1 MSTTSASMKV
11 SRACFDLL
19 THTEGL
25 ELEAYPDPESELGRA
40 CGANGF
46 HVRNYRKVLGWQNM
60 DPKPWTIGYGTT
72 SATGHKVFQGLKIDE
87 ATAVLWRQE
96 SVDRTAVEV
105 QKLVTVPLK
114 QQQLDALTSL
124 VYNIGIFNFSKSTVL
139 RLLNAGEHHA
149 AADEFARWRM
159 SNGKISK
166 GLEARRIEERKLFL
180 SGNEAEVKEKS
191 E

>member
-1 MSTTSASMKV
+1 MLPSMKV

-40 CGANGF
+40 CHINGF
-46 HVRNYRKVLGWQNM
+46 HVRNYRKVAGWQNM

-87 ATAVLWRQE
+87 ATAAQWRQE
-96 SVDRTAVEV
+96 AVDRTAIEV
-105 QKLVTVPLK
+105 QKLVTVPLQ

-124 VYNIGIFNFSKSTVL
+124 VYNIGIFNFSKSTIL
-139 RLLNAGEHHA
+139 RLLNAGEHHN
-149 AADEFARWRM
+149 AADHFSQWRM
-159 SNGKISK
+159 SNGKVSK
-166 GLEARRIEERKLFL
+166 GLEIRRMEERKLFL
-180 SGNEAEVKEKS
+180 SGNESLAETKEKS